1 MAEAEGGRKPRALI
15 FQSYGW
21 RDASDIAQKLAS
33 DLKAAG
39 YEVWIDRERIR
50 EQLRPQD
57 LFPEAIRRAIKDA
70 DIVLVLISPHSVRL
84 PGDVDNPDNGASVC
98 LNELVLAH
106 EDRKP
111 IVPVIVVPCEPPFLI
126 NIVKRIDLS
135 ARVGDEEGYR
145 QGVGEI
151 LTTIEVV
158 RQKGS
163 SLFIPQLERL
173 HPLDFRNEIIRGAHS
188 FAGRHWLF
196 DRFADWLSGKKSC
209 LMIEGDAGSGKS
221 AIVAELV
228 RRDPDG
234 HMLAYHFCRADQV
247 TTIQPAEFVRSLAAM
262 IGGRIEAYGTQLN
275 GDELRLRLVGDAC
288 VADPLT
294 AFITC
299 IVNPLA
305 ALPHLGL
312 RYIVVDG
319 LDEALSPQGGQ
330 GAMSIPFLLARALPD
345 FPPWLKL
352 AVTTRRDGRLNT
364 LFRDAEHIRLADDDP
379 RQRGDVASYIAKQ
392 IEARPPEGDVPK
404 GESAIEASA
413 IGAAIEARSAGNFLY
428 AQQVVEA
435 FGRGE
440 LHLDDIDALPTGLG
454 ALFARKFL
462 QHFPDARSYAAVE
475 HLLGVV
481 LAAKQPL
488 TAPQIA
494 SAAGL
499 SLRDEIRP
507 TLEKLTGYVVPA
519 GRSDGEDTHTVFHK
533 SLADWLTEPDAGA
546 FKVDVAEGRKR
557 LLAWCRD
564 WRSSQD
570 PYVLTHVVAH
580 LLEASEVK
588 EALEAVRSGLFARR
602 QARMVRAD
610 LEDTMTLALALIDM
624 AEEEAVT
631 ELATTGSPWQRDGA
645 AAALISAPPVSDP
658 LIGRIVQHLLRGKI
672 EDPANPSPEAM
683 AARRTAIRV
692 CEARG
697 FDDRLLRLAKDKT
710 PAVRV
715 VLAAMIYRHWVR
727 QRERGWHLIDGL
739 ARDLLG
745 FLSLPNGAVLEVL
758 GHASLAILNNH
769 RGEAEEM
776 KRLRSVWR
784 QVARRTMSGPVVRA
798 VGRNWTLNLMLR
810 PLTELMKRQ
819 PAYQP
824 LNTREMSVSFARDE
838 DFRRNWRIALDCLA
852 RPQDGIEPLVDV
864 LTTPQLPFDVYLMLV
879 SERALI
885 CRAPHDAHGIFDTIE
900 HLFRKGCPWFQ
911 QSALYALFHI
921 LQTSSAV
928 DDDKLRRYGAMTED
942 FFIASG
948 ATMATSVATYSF
960 SPHLAWPEI
969 VVQTQRPG
977 DGPWLVPR
985 LLERALSAGEQDKVE
1000 RVFKAIDLIGF
1011 AYARGTLALNLVEKA
1026 RAIGGAAV
1034 EARLVETLANIR
1046 FQDEALVDEFLER
1059 PDFIRLKPLVKA
1071 ASPTIRG
1078 EDIPTWIDGFVVQS
1092 LLGSPD
1098 FHRDVCAA
1106 FRRALDA
1113 RSTAECLRQ
1122 ILIWVVGL
1130 LSGEPAFA
1138 QPPP

>member
-1 MAEAEGGRKPRALI
+1 MAEEEAPKNASGKPRALI

-33 DLKAAG
+33 DLKTAG
-39 YEVWIDRERIR
+39 YDVWIDRERIR

-84 PGDVDNPDNGASVC
+84 PGDADNPDNGASVC

-135 ARVGDEEGYR
+135 ARAGDEEGYR
-145 QGVGEI
+145 QGVNEI
-151 LTTIEVV
+151 LSTIEVV

-188 FAGRHWLF
+188 FSGRTWLF
-196 DRFADWLSGKKSC
+196 DRFTDWLSGKKSC

-234 HMLAYHFCRADQV
+234 HMLAYHFCRADQA

-275 GDELRLRLVGDAC
+275 GDELRVRLVAAS

-294 AFITC
+294 AFISC

-330 GAMSIPFLLARALPD
+330 GATSIPFLLARALAD

-352 AVTTRRDGRLNT
+352 VVTTRRDGRLST
-364 LFRDAEHIRLADDDP
+364 LFRDAEHIRLSDEDP
-379 RQRGDVASYIAKQ
+379 RQRRDVASFIARQ
-392 IEARPPEGDVPK
+392 IVTGSSQ
-404 GESAIEASA
+404 GETAAGAAA

-440 LHLDDIDALPTGLG
+440 IRPAEIDALPTGLG

-462 QHFPDARSYAAVE
+462 QHFPDARSYAAAE

-488 TAPQIA
+488 TVSQIA
-494 SAAGL
+494 AAAGS
-499 SLRDEIRP
+499 SLRDDVRP
-507 TLEKLTGYVVPA
+507 ILEKLTGYVVPA
-519 GRSDGEDTHTVFHK
+519 GRSDGEDTYTVFHK
-533 SLADWLTEPDAGA
+533 SLADWLTGPDAGA
-546 FKVDVAEGRKR
+546 FKVDVAEGRQR
-557 LLAWCRD
+557 LLACCRE

-580 LLEASEVK
+580 LLDAAAVE
-588 EALEAVRSGLFARR
+588 EALEAVRGGLFAKR
-602 QARMVRAD
+602 QTRMVRAD
-610 LEDTMTLALALIDM
+610 LEDTMALALALIDM
-624 AEEEAVT
+624 GEEEAVT

-658 LIGRIVQHLLRGKI
+658 LIGRIVSHLLRGKI
-672 EDPANPSPEAM
+672 EDPLNPSAEAM
-683 AARRTAIRV
+683 AVRRTAIRV

-697 FDDRLLRLAKDKT
+697 FDDRLLQLAKDKT

-715 VLAAMIYRHWVR
+715 VLAAMIYRHWAR
-727 QRERGWHLIDGL
+727 QREKGWHLIDGL
-739 ARDLLG
+739 ARDLFG

-769 RGEAEEM
+769 RDEAEEM
-776 KRLRSVWR
+776 TRLRSVWR
-784 QVARRTMSGPVVRA
+784 SVARRTMNGPVVRA
-798 VGRNWTLNLMLR
+798 VGRSWTLNLMLR

-824 LNTREMSVSFARDE
+824 LNTREMSVSFARD
-838 DFRRNWRIALDCLA
+838 DAFRRNWRIALDCLA
-852 RPQDGIEPLVDV
+852 RPQDGIEPLVGV
-864 LTTPQLPFDVYLMLV
+864 LTNPQLPFDVYLMLV

-885 CRAPHDAHGIFDTIE
+885 CRTPHDPEGIFDTIE
-900 HLFRKGCPWFQ
+900 QLFREGCPWFQ

-921 LQTSSAV
+921 LQVSPAV
-928 DDDKLRRYGAMTED
+928 DDDKLRRYGIMTED
-942 FFIASG
+942 FFIATG

-977 DGPWLVPR
+977 DGPWLIPR
-985 LLERALSAGEQDKVE
+985 LLERALSAGEEDKVE

-1011 AYARGTLALNLVEKA
+1011 AYGRVTLALSLVEKA
-1026 RAIGGAAV
+1026 RAIGGIAI

-1059 PDFIRLKPLVKA
+1059 PDFLRLKPLVKA

-1138 QPPP
+1138 RA